1 MNSKFLKTTMLTA
14 LIATPLFTVSNVA
27 IASPVFKHNHHSKH
41 NPYRVGAHHRVLP
54 HGFNV
59 VWIANQKY
67 YHHDQVYYKR
77 INDAYVVVDNPNTT
91 STNNPMYVY
100 PAAGQTADQQRQDR
114 YECHVWAS
122 DQTGFDP
129 SNLNNTTT
137 TETVY
142 VERHRKRQNDSGVV
156 DGAVGG
162 AAVGALGGAIAG
174 DPGIGAAVGAGLG
187 VIKNAIFKNN
197 EPRQT
202 HAVPVTRTVSNNN
215 TAQNKANYDRA
226 ISACLEAR
234 LYTVR

>member
-1 MNSKFLKTTMLTA
+1 MNKLLKVTV
-14 LIATPLFTVSNVA
+14 LISMSLLLVSNVTL
-27 IASPVFKHNHHSKH
+27 ASPVFHNKHFNRHD
-41 NPYRVGAHHRVLP
+41 PYRVGAHHRVLP
-54 HGFNV
+54 HGYKS

-67 YHHDQVYYKR
+67 FHHDHVYYKQV
-77 INDAYVVVDNPNTT
+77 NNGYVVVETPVD
-91 STNNPMYVY
+91 SDTNNPMYIY
-100 PAAGQTADQQRQDR
+100 PAAGQSSEQQRQDR

-129 SNLNNTTT
+129 SNMNNGAV

-142 VERHRKRQNDSGVV
+142 VERKGMNHNNSSVV
-156 DGAVGG
+156 DSAVGG

-187 VIKNAIFKNN
+187 VIGNAIFNVDKTH
-197 EPRQT
+197 QT
-202 HAVPVTRTVSNNN
+202 KAVPVTRTRVNNN
-215 TAQNKANYDRA
+215 SSNKANYNRA